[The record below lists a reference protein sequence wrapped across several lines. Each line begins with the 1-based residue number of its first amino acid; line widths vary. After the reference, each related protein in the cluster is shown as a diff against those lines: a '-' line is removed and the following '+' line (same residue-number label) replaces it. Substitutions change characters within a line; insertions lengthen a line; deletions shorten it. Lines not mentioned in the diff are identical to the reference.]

1 MNSQVELNLGLILL
15 LPWYAILSYVFW
27 RFPRQPRSV
36 MRCSFD
42 IGSLLLAFGLAIASM
57 QWSFHHATAN
67 YGGMWKQVLATSVSY
82 GVFLLVLTVATIIR
96 WRVLQNLAA
105 ADQAHDNHDHGD
117 HEQDVD
123 QPAAD

>member
-27 RFPRQPRSV
+27 RFPRQQRSV
-36 MRCSFD
+36 ARRSFD

-67 YGGMWKQVLATSVSY
+67 YGGMWKQVLAMSVSY
-82 GVFLLVLTVATIIR
+82 GCFLLVLTIAT
-96 WRVLQNLAA
+96 LAR
-105 ADQAHDNHDHGD
+105 GRIFRISK
-117 HEQDVD
+117 ESRS
-123 QPAAD
+123 P